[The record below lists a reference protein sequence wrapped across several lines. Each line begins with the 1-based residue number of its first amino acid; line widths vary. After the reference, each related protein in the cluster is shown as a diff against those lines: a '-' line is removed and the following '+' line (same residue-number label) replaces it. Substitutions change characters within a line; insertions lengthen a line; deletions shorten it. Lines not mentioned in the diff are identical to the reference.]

1 MIQTRFDEQLAPLM
15 YPTADL
21 FLLGIVVGFSLVAG
35 LFFLRFWKSTRDP
48 LFLAFMLFFVVQGFN
63 YTALLVVDHP
73 NEGNL
78 LHTVVRLVAV
88 VGLLGAILW
97 KNVFER

>member
-1 MIQTRFDEQLAPLM
+1 MIQSGFDERLAPLM
-15 YPTADL
+15 HPTADL

-48 LFLAFMLFFVVQGFN
+48 LFIAFALFFVIQGFN
-63 YTALLVVDHP
+63 YTALLAAEHP

-97 KNVFER
+97 KNFFER